1 MGEDYKLEIIESI
14 ESDEQLS
21 SYAQGDFVDL
31 CRGPHIPSIGKLK
44 YFKLLNISGAFWR
57 GDENNKMLQRI
68 YGTVFTSKKKL
79 NQYLNFLE
87 EAKKRDHRKLG
98 KELSLYAFDEE
109 VGPGLPLWLPN
120 GAVIMD
126 ELETLTTWLSW
137 L

>member
-1 MGEDYKLEIIESI
+1 MREEYKLEIIESI
-14 ESDEQLS
+14 DSDEQWS

-44 YFKLLNISGAFWR
+44 HFKLLNISGAYWR
-57 GDENNKMLQRI
+57 GDESNKMLQRI

-98 KELSLYAFDEE
+98 KQLSLYTFDEA
-109 VGPGLPLWLPN
+109 VGSGLPLSLPN
-120 GAVIMD
+120 GTVIMD
-126 ELETLTTWLSW
+126 DL
-137 L
+137 